1 MTFLLFYWDYKGAPS
16 ENSRKSCAE
25 GRVLGLV
32 RFVIRKML
40 HNKLLIICL
49 LIGVVL
55 AVGMV
60 SSIPMFADGILNRML
75 VKDLEGYQSRSR
87 TFTGRYY
94 VKCNLDTAYKPESR
108 LNALHYFDQNIP
120 MNIKELGVPILG
132 EMTIYTI
139 SAFRTSKTEENEERA
154 IRHTFRVA
162 ATDGFFSE
170 KANITHGTAPSA
182 TVGEDGVIEVAM
194 SYANMVE
201 NEWELGRVYEA
212 IDGHDR
218 LDGLPLYFKI
228 VGVFELSDPSDA
240 AWYDGG
246 NQVMYQMMMDYGL
259 FRNLF
264 VGSETT
270 FISAME
276 YYYAIDYHSI
286 KISNLQRVYGTLM
299 EHEEWI
305 VSKRSCSYRIPI
317 IALLEQYGP
326 REEQLRTMLL
336 VIQIP
341 ILLMLA
347 FYTFMLSQLI
357 LDYERNEIS
366 LLKSRGASRWQ
377 IVLIYLLES
386 AIIGAVAMP
395 LGIGLGVG
403 ICKLIG
409 ASNGFLEFVSRA
421 AIYIEI
427 TPTVIF
433 YALITVLFSVLTMVM
448 PAIGHSKIGIVEHK
462 TKSARKKTLLWK
474 KLGLDFVL
482 LGLSGYGL
490 YTYNRR
496 MLTMAVTGMDANAV
510 PIDPLLFV
518 MSTLFI
524 IGAGLLFVR
533 IYPYLVRLVFQIGK
547 KAWSPVMYASFLQV
561 ARSGGQE
568 AFLMLFLVMTL
579 STGLFS
585 ANAARTLNTNITDR
599 VQYALGADI
608 VVKPYWRSNEV
619 IIVDDEGGTSQAP
632 FMGGFANDRIITY
645 IEPDFSPY
653 YSIEGVESVARVFT
667 KPQVTASI
675 GTKNTSAS
683 MMAVN
688 SADFGRT
695 AFMPER
701 LLPFHWYEYLN
712 LMTLEKKAC
721 LISTE
726 FATEFGISVG
736 DTIRMSW
743 ERQSPMELRVYG
755 IVDYWPTY
763 KPLPTQRGQYSQA
776 TRLIICNLDYV
787 RALSALEPYEVW
799 MKKADDAT
807 SEQIYGSIRELGIA
821 IEGLEDSSLDIVS
834 VKNDPLIQGV
844 NGALTMGFL
853 VTMVVCSIGFI
864 IYWVLSIKRRVL
876 QFGILRAMGL
886 SMGNVTGMLVTEQLL
901 ISGSAILMGVFTG
914 AKASE
919 LFVPLLQVVYKASEL
934 IPPFRIIMERADY
947 LKVYMIIGVMLL
959 IAFFVLGWLI
969 SKIKMAQALKLGE
982 D

>member
-1 MTFLLFYWDYKGAPS
+1 M
-16 ENSRKSCAE
+16 
-25 GRVLGLV
+25 V
-32 RFVIRKML
+32 RFVFRKML

-75 VKDLEGYQSRSR
+75 VKDLEGYQTRSR
-87 TFTGRYY
+87 AFTGRYY
-94 VKCNLDTAYKPESR
+94 VRCNLDTAYKPESR
-108 LNALHYFDQNIP
+108 LNALEYFDHHIP
-120 MNIKELGVPILG
+120 MNIEELGIPVLG
-132 EMTIYTI
+132 EMTIYSI
-139 SAFRTSKTEENEERA
+139 SAFRTNKSKVDEERPL
-154 IRHTFRVA
+154 RHTFRVA
-162 ATDGFFSE
+162 ATENFFGG
-170 KANITHGTAPSA
+170 KAEITHGTAPA
-182 TVGEDGVIEVAM
+182 AGVGEDGSIEVAM

-201 NEWELGRVYEA
+201 NEWELGRVYEVT
-212 IDGHDR
+212 DGQNR
-218 LDGLPLYFKI
+218 LDDLPLYFKI
-228 VGVFELSDPSDA
+228 VGVFELNDPSDP

-246 NQVMYQMMMDYGL
+246 NQVMYHMMMDYSL

-286 KISNLQRVYGTLM
+286 KISNLQKVYSTLT
-299 EHEEWI
+299 EQEEWI

-317 IALLEQYGP
+317 ISLLEQYGP

-347 FYTFMLSQLI
+347 FYTFMISQLI

-366 LLKSRGASRWQ
+366 MLKSRGASRGQ

-386 AIIGAVAMP
+386 TIIGAVAMP

-403 ICKLIG
+403 ICKMIG
-409 ASNGFLEFVSRA
+409 ASNGFLEFVSRT

-433 YALITVLFSVLTMVM
+433 YSLITVIFSVLTMVL
-448 PAIGHSKIGIVEHK
+448 PAIAYSKIGIVEHK

-474 KLGLDFVL
+474 KLGLDFIL
-482 LGLSGYGL
+482 LALSGYGL
-490 YTYNRR
+490 YSYNKR

-524 IGAGLLFVR
+524 VGVGLLFVR
-533 IYPYLVRLVFQIGK
+533 IYPYLVRLVFLIGK

-561 ARSGGQE
+561 SRSGGQE

-608 VVKPYWRSNEV
+608 VVKPYWKSNEV
-619 IIVDDEGGTSQAP
+619 IIASDEGGSSQVP
-632 FMGGFANDRIITY
+632 SLGGFANDKIITY
-645 IEPDFSPY
+645 IEPEFSPY
-653 YSIEGVESVARVFT
+653 YSIEGVQSVARVF
-667 KPQVTASI
+667 KKAQVTASL
-675 GTKNTSAS
+675 GTKNTSAG
-683 MMAVN
+683 MMAIN

-695 AFMPER
+695 AFMPDG

-726 FATEFGISVG
+726 FADEFGIKVG
-736 DTIRMSW
+736 DTIKMSW
-743 ERQSPMELRVYG
+743 ERQAPMELRVYG

-763 KPLPTQRGQYSQA
+763 KPIAQRGLYSRE

-799 MKKADDAT
+799 LKKAQGST
-807 SEQIYGSIRELGIA
+807 SEQIYESISQQGIA
-821 IEGLEDSSLDIVS
+821 VEGLKDSTLDIVS

-853 VTMVVCSIGFI
+853 VTMIVCSIGFI

-886 SMGNVTGMLVTEQLL
+886 SMGNLTGMLVAEQVL
-901 ISGSAILMGVFTG
+901 ISGSAILAGVFTG

-919 LFVPLLQVVYKASEL
+919 LFVPLFQVVYKASEL

-947 LKVYMIIGVMLL
+947 LKVYMIIAAMLV

-969 SKIKMAQALKLGE
+969 SRIKMAQALKLGE

>member
-1 MTFLLFYWDYKGAPS
+1 MI
-16 ENSRKSCAE
+16 
-25 GRVLGLV
+25 
-32 RFVIRKML
+32 RFVTRKML
-40 HNKLLIICL
+40 HNKLLIMCL

-75 VKDLEGYQSRSR
+75 VKDLEGYQSRTR

-94 VKCNLDTAYKPESR
+94 VKCNLDTAYTSESR
-108 LNALHYFDQNIP
+108 LNALRYFDYNIP
-120 MNIKELGVPILG
+120 MNIQELGVPVLG
-132 EMTIYTI
+132 EMAIYTI
-139 SAFRTSKTEENEERA
+139 SALRTSKTKPNEERTLLHA
-154 IRHTFRVA
+154 FRLA
-162 ATDGFFSE
+162 ATEDFFGE
-170 KANITHGTAPSA
+170 RARITHGTAPSA
-182 TVGEDGVIEVAM
+182 AVGKDGIIEVAM
-194 SYANMVE
+194 SYANMVD
-201 NEWELGRVYEA
+201 NEWELGRIYEVSDA
-212 IDGHDR
+212 HKR
-218 LDGLPLYFKI
+218 LSEQPLYFRI
-228 VGVFELSDPSDA
+228 VGIFEISDPSDP

-246 NQVMYQMMMDYGL
+246 KQVMYQMMMDYDL
-259 FRNLF
+259 FRDLF

-276 YYYAIDYHSI
+276 YYFALDYHSI
-286 KISNLQRVYGTLM
+286 KISNLQRVYSTLT

-305 VSKRSCSYRIPI
+305 ASKRSCTYKIPI
-317 IALLEQYGP
+317 VSLLEQYGP

-347 FYTFMLSQLI
+347 FYTFMISQLI

-366 LLKSRGASRWQ
+366 LLKSRGASRGQ

-386 AIIGAVAMP
+386 TIIGAVAMP
-395 LGIGLGVG
+395 LGIGMGVG

-427 TPTVIF
+427 TPAVIF
-433 YALITVLFSVLTMVM
+433 YSLITVLFSVLTMVM

-462 TKSARKKTLLWK
+462 TKSARRKTPLWK
-474 KLGLDFVL
+474 KVGLDVIL
-482 LGLSGYGL
+482 LIISAYGL
-490 YTYNRR
+490 YSYEKR
-496 MLTMAVTGMDANAV
+496 MLTMAVTGMDPNAV

-524 IGAGLLFVR
+524 IGAGLFFVR
-533 IYPYLVRLVFQIGK
+533 IHPYLVRLVFQIGK

-568 AFLMLFLVMTL
+568 TFLMLFLVMTL

-608 VVKPYWRSNEV
+608 VLEPYWRSNEV
-619 IIVDDEGGTSQAP
+619 IIAEDEDGSTQAP
-632 FMGGFANDRIITY
+632 SLGGFANDRIITY

-653 YSIEGVESVARVFT
+653 YSIEGAQSVARVLS
-667 KPQVTASI
+667 KPQITASI
-675 GTKNTSAS
+675 GTKNTVAS
-683 MMAVN
+683 MMAIN

-695 AFMPER
+695 AFMPDG

-726 FATEFGISVG
+726 FATEAGISVG
-736 DTIRMSW
+736 DSIRISW

-763 KPLPTQRGQYSQA
+763 QPIQNQRGQYSPA
-776 TRLIICNLDYV
+776 TRLVICNLDYV
-787 RALSALEPYEVW
+787 RALSALEPYDVW
-799 MKKADDAT
+799 IKKAEGAT
-807 SEQIYGSIRELGIA
+807 SEQVYGSIRELGISV
-821 IEGLEDSSLDIVS
+821 EGLKDSTLDIVS

-853 VTMVVCSIGFI
+853 VTMIVCSIGFI

-886 SMGNVTGMLVTEQLL
+886 SMGNLTGMLAAEQVL

-934 IPPFRIIMERADY
+934 IPPFRVIMERADY
-947 LKVYMIIGVMLL
+947 LKVYIIIGVMLMV
-959 IAFFVLGWLI
+959 AFFVLGGLI
-969 SKIKMAQALKLGE
+969 SRIKMAQALKLGE